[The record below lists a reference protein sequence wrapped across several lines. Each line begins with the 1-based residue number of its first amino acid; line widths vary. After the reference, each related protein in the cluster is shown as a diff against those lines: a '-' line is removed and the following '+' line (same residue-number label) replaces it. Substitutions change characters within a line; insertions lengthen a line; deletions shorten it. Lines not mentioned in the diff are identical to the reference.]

1 MGYLGT
7 NMNTDTSWRSIYVVG
22 GIAAL
27 LALAGT
33 LSDIVLAIM
42 PGWEASTVPATIQAW
57 FTQLETKPLLGLRNL
72 DLLNGAISIVQ
83 IPVILALLSRGAHG
97 AMGIFLGVLLSSRGT
112 LLMGLVIL
120 TGRIFSRF
128 TGWAGIVG
136 IGLLMIYTIVFT
148 FVPEPGPAMMVF
160 AVSGGIL
167 MIIWNVLIARKLFQ
181 LRTATGS

>member
-1 MGYLGT
+1 
-7 NMNTDTSWRSIYVVG
+7 MNTDTSWRSIYVVG

-57 FTQLETKPLLGLRNL
+57 FTQL